1 MSNTQPAGELALT
14 ITKRANR
21 SIATMQYHRG
31 VLRVIRPHY
40 DTNGRPNYTII
51 NPGGAYFGGDRYT
64 IDITVEPEADLMLT
78 TQSATKVYRTPQGPA
93 RQDMIIHLDAGASL
107 DYLPDQ
113 LIVYQDGTYRQ
124 NTIIELDPTARLA
137 LAEIITPGWSPDGQW
152 FSFQHITMNTEVYL
166 TGETNELLLIDNLRM
181 VPAETTISGWGFQEG
196 YSHSGQLL
204 LVEPGLVAEQILEVM
219 EASPT
224 YSGLSTMEHHCFFI
238 RSLANSTADLA
249 KLHHQILQLRSWRK

>member
-1 MSNTQPAGELALT
+1 MSNAQPAGELALT

-21 SIATMQYHRG
+21 SVATKQYHRG

-64 IDITVEPEADLMLT
+64 IDITVEPAADLTLT

-93 RQDMIIHLDAGASL
+93 CQDMTIRLGADASL

-113 LIVYQDGTYRQ
+113 LIVYEDGTYRQ
-124 NTIIELDPTARLA
+124 NTIIELAPTARLA
-137 LAEIITPGWSPDGQW
+137 LAEIITPGWSPDGKW
-152 FSFQHITMNTEVYL
+152 FSFQHISMNTEVYIA
-166 TGETNELLLIDNLRM
+166 GETNKLLLIDNLRM
-181 VPAETTISGWGFQEG
+181 VPAETNISGWGFQEG

-204 LVEPGLVAEQILEVM
+204 LVEPGLAAEQVLEIM

-224 YSGLSTMEHHCFFI
+224 YSGLSTMDNHCLFI
-238 RSLANSTADLA
+238 RSLANSTADLEE
-249 KLHHQILQLRSWRK
+249 LHHQILQLRTE